1 VGGLVDEWIALSLP
15 WGFDL
20 AEVTVPVVV
29 WHGELDDMVR
39 PAHGRFFSTV
49 LPNARLVLYP
59 QEGHLLLLEHWD
71 EILAAVTTRA
81 KSNGPAGGRH
91 EPGGQAA
98 PQ

>member
-20 AEVTVPVVV
+20 TEVTVPVVV
-29 WHGELDDMVR
+29 WHGELDHLVG
-39 PAHGRFFSTV
+39 PAHGRFFSAV

-59 QEGHLLLLEHWD
+59 QEGHLVLLEHWD